1 MKNFEDP
8 KKAKTLDWIVD
19 CLVREDFSHK
29 HLEALAHI
37 VGLFND
43 CKESE
48 TEIFYFA
55 HHIYKKYVG

>member
-8 KKAKTLDWIVD
+8 KKAKTLEWINYY
-19 CLVREDFSHK
+19 LVEEGFPHE

-43 CKESE
+43 CEESE
-48 TEIFYFA
+48 KEIFDFA
-55 HHIYKKYVG
+55 HYVYKKYAA